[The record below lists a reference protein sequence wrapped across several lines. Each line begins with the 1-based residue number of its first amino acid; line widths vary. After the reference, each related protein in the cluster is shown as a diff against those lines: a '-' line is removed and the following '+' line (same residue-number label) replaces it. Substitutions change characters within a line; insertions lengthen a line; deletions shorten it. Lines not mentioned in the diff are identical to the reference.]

1 MTTALETGRKAA
13 ATPASSAISALTV
26 NMSRLHVTQ
35 DSVLKAVCTHEVE
48 RAQRPITRFS
58 STEYQ
63 RAMSS
68 QVQRFDRPDPD
79 LPPTTLYV
87 IDKMARLRVRDL
99 GFGYDHSELLS
110 LERVLREPFKEGG
123 DHLKTRQE
131 REVSEE
137 AFISKLRAKLVP
149 DRRGLQ
155 GHKLTFEQ
163 WKLKKEAEARIKNKL
178 IEEAIRATERE
189 ETEEEQSLE
198 AWSFAKRDEAR
209 RRLLEFQEKKLQLQA
224 SPDRP
229 AAESAFKAWLK
240 ANFVQLREAKRLER
254 MAQISGKTSSSRGR
268 SVESGPRRIKVSIE
282 RVKRGVLQDESF
294 QLGSSIE
301 VEDLAEE

>member
-1 MTTALETGRKAA
+1 
-13 ATPASSAISALTV
+13 
-26 NMSRLHVTQ
+26 MSRLHVTQ

-79 LPPTTLYV
+79 LPSTTLYV
-87 IDKMARLRVRDL
+87 IDKMTRLRVRNL

-110 LERVLREPFKEGG
+110 LERVLKEPFKEGS

-131 REVSEE
+131 RDVSEE
-137 AFISKLRAKLVP
+137 VFISRLRAKLVQDKRTP
-149 DRRGLQ
+149 Q
-155 GHKLTFEQ
+155 GQKLTFEQ
-163 WKLKKEAEARIKNKL
+163 WKLKKEAETRIKHKL

-189 ETEEEQSLE
+189 ETEEEKAVE
-198 AWSFAKRDEAR
+198 AWSFAKREEAR
-209 RRLLEFQEKKLQLQA
+209 RRLLEFQEKKLQLQR

-254 MAQISGKTSSSRGR
+254 MARMSEKMSSSRGR
-268 SVESGPRRIKVSIE
+268 SAESGPRRIRVSIE
-282 RVKRGVLQDESF
+282 RVKRGVLPDESF
-294 QLGSSIE
+294 QMGSSIE
-301 VEDLAEE
+301 VEDLE

>member
-1 MTTALETGRKAA
+1 
-13 ATPASSAISALTV
+13 
-26 NMSRLHVTQ
+26 
-35 DSVLKAVCTHEVE
+35 
-48 RAQRPITRFS
+48 
-58 STEYQ
+58 
-63 RAMSS
+63 MSS

-87 IDKMARLRVRDL
+87 IDKMTRLRVRDL